1 MYVCMYVCMYVPYN
15 VYIILAIYT
24 ACNITCI
31 APPMSLPSLLNA
43 HVVTPVFLPNK
54 TKKIQT
60 LTLQHNK
67 NQLIFELLSTP
78 V

>member
-1 MYVCMYVCMYVPYN
+1 MYVCMYLCMYVCMYLCMYVCMDR
-15 VYIILAIYT
+15 IILAIYT

-54 TKKIQT
+54 TKEIQS

-67 NQLIFELLSTP
+67 NQLIF
-78 V
+78 